1 MLEERSTGVWSRSL
15 ANPTEEDADSVR
27 LAPAASIAPSRIRA
41 IAALADQHPGTL
53 RLFYGEDTLPTPDF
67 IKQAAK
73 NALDANCTF
82 YTPNPGYPEL
92 RDEIASQVSRL
103 HDVPV
108 GPNQIVVT
116 ASGMMAIHL
125 AIAAT
130 VGPGDSALVLSP
142 LWPNFVGAIRVAGAE
157 AIEVPLS
164 FGDNAF
170 HLDLDRLEAA
180 LRPDTRLLA
189 LASPGNP
196 TGWTASAE
204 EWRALVEFCERH
216 DLWLLADGVYERIIF
231 HSNSVVAPS
240 PLFIPEA
247 RSRTIVAQSFSK
259 AYRMTGWR
267 VGYAIAQPEV
277 TSTMAFL
284 QEYAVSHAFGVAQ
297 EAARVA
303 IRDGE
308 PFIADALGRYA
319 RHRQLA
325 VDRLRLI
332 EGVHTPIPSGAFYV
346 FPKLDGLSDSV
357 SFCESLVRDHYVGV
371 APGSAFGAGGEG
383 HVRICFAVDETTLEN
398 ALDRFE
404 AGWIKFRDRESNR

>member
-1 MLEERSTGVWSRSL
+1 M
-15 ANPTEEDADSVR
+15 PIEEDADPVR

-73 NALDANCTF
+73 GALDADRTF

-92 RDEIASQVSRL
+92 RDDIASQVGRL
-103 HDVPV
+103 HDVPIE
-108 GPNQIVVT
+108 PEEIVVT

-125 AIAAT
+125 AIEAT
-130 VGPGDSALVLSP
+130 VGPGDSALVVSP

-164 FGDNAF
+164 LAGDSF
-170 HLDLDRLEAA
+170 ELDFDRLEAA
-180 LRPDTRLLA
+180 VRSDTRLLA

-204 EWRALVEFCERH
+204 DWRALVAFCERH
-216 DLWLLADGVYERIIF
+216 DLWLLADGVYERILF
-231 HSNSVVAPS
+231 DRNPPVASS
-240 PLFIPEA
+240 PLAIPEA

-267 VGYAIAQPEV
+267 VGYAIAPPEV
-277 TSTMAFL
+277 ARTMAFL

-308 PFIADALGRYA
+308 PFIAEALGRYA
-319 RHRQLA
+319 RHRELA
-325 VDRLRLI
+325 VGRLSRI
-332 EGVHTPIPSGAFYV
+332 EGVLVPIPSGAFYV
-346 FPKLDGLSDSV
+346 FPKLCGLTDSV
-357 SFCESLVRDHYVGV
+357 GFCESLVRDRHVGV
-371 APGSAFGAGGEG
+371 APGSAFGKGGEG
-383 HVRICFAVDETTLEN
+383 HVRICFAVDEATLVE
-398 ALDRFE
+398 ALERFE
-404 AGWIKFRDRESNR
+404 AGWVEFRDREPNR